1 MAHARGL
8 CEITPMADPSRS
20 AVFFD
25 RDGTLNV
32 DLDYVYRPGDLRW
45 QPGAIAA
52 VRLVNDLGAKAIVI
66 TNQSGVARGLF
77 TETDVARFH
86 ERMSEDLAAAGARI
100 EAWYACYHL
109 KDAPVAAYAHPDH
122 PDRKPNPGMVLRALL
137 DHGLDPARCLMV
149 GDKPRD
155 IEAGR
160 RAGVRGVLYGG
171 GRLDVCV
178 EQALGLKD

>member
-1 MAHARGL
+1 MAPAPGL
-8 CEITPMADPSRS
+8 CQVRPMTDLLRS
-20 AVFFD
+20 AVLFD

-45 QPGAIAA
+45 QPGAIEA
-52 VRLVNDLGAKAIVI
+52 VRLVNDLGHKAIVI

-77 TETDVARFH
+77 TEADVARFH
-86 ERMSEDLAAAGARI
+86 VRMSEDLAAAGGRI
-100 EAWYACYHL
+100 DAWYACYHL
-109 KDAPVAAYAHPDH
+109 KDAPIAAYAHPDH
-122 PDRKPNPGMVLRALL
+122 PDRKPNPGLVLRAIAE
-137 DHGLDPARCLMV
+137 HGLDPDQCLMV

-171 GRLDVCV
+171 GRLDVCIG
-178 EQALGLKD
+178 QALGLRD